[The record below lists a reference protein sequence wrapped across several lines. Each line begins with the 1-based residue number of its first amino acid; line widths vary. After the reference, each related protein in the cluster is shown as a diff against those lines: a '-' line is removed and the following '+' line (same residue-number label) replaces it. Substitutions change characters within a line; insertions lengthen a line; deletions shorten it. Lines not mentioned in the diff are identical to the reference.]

1 MKISEAAKKI
11 ISAVAPTI
19 ATALGGPL
27 AGAATAQLVARF
39 GDEKAAESAL
49 ASASPET
56 IVQLRQ
62 LEIEFQKFL
71 AQNEIDLEQ
80 VHQNDRASARLREVA
95 VKDNTPQLLAFS
107 YLGIFLAVL
116 MMQFWIIIDAV
127 DAAEGALRI
136 LDGMTGILGTLVI
149 GSKDYYFGSSVGS
162 KQKTELMGQK

>member
-27 AGAATAQLVARF
+27 AGAATAQLVAKF
-39 GDEKAAESAL
+39 GGDEKAAESAL

-149 GSKDYYFGSSVGS
+149 GSKDYYF
-162 KQKTELMGQK
+162 

>member
-1 MKISEAAKKI
+1 
-11 ISAVAPTI
+11 
-19 ATALGGPL
+19 
-27 AGAATAQLVARF
+27 
-39 GDEKAAESAL
+39 
-49 ASASPET
+49 
-56 IVQLRQ
+56 
-62 LEIEFQKFL
+62 
-71 AQNEIDLEQ
+71 
-80 VHQNDRASARLREVA
+80 LREVA